1 MVERIKMKKVFAILL
16 TLSLLIPFGNL
27 VLSQENQKEL
37 KAKESEVLNFAKD
50 FVDKT
55 YKSLRPMEFQE
66 LSEKYL
72 KPGNELFNTEMEVR
86 NAVDHSTVRDFK
98 EDGLEITLFEHE
110 FQKVELKEKLGN
122 IYRVELAFDESWD
135 TSEYNNDSKDPERT
149 PQGMARQ
156 VMVTVEDESGR
167 LYITDLFGLNDGIS
181 SRLNKDLEEAKPLKE
196 EAFKSFKKA
205 SSKTEYYLNALEPN
219 GISPKRSSDE
229 TEGEVKE
236 KTYTSI
242 EELKNAQLENL
253 ANIREELVAPP
264 AMNLYDDNTNRI

>member
-1 MVERIKMKKVFAILL
+1 MKKVFVVLIA
-16 TLSLLIPFGNL
+16 LLILIPLGFNIKSSARQNN
-27 VLSQENQKEL
+27 VEFTDR
-37 KAKESEVLNFAKD
+37 EVLDFAKD